1 MLENS
6 DNDSNQSDDSE
17 PSNNEVELDPI
28 VAFQNA
34 ELLLGNAENEVRQ
47 KLFVLIDITQINEE
61 NGFTKCTVQHADL
74 NSHTLRGNCLLPF
87 VSVIPEEKYFKPAKL
102 FMHCFGNDFFREIS
116 TATNF

>member
-1 MLENS
+1 MDLLENS

-47 KLFVLIDITQINEE
+47 KLFVLIDITRSMKKMVLLSAQYN
-61 NGFTKCTVQHADL
+61 
-74 NSHTLRGNCLLPF
+74 TL
-87 VSVIPEEKYFKPAKL
+87 
-102 FMHCFGNDFFREIS
+102 
-116 TATNF
+116 T